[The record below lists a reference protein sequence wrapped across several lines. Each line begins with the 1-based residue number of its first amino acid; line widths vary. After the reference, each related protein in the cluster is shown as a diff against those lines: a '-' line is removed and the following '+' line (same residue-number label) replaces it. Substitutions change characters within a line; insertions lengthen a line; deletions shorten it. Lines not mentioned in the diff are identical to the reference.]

1 WARPRSASAPLAS
14 RCSGWRTIRPPRTRT
29 RATSGAGPTGPA
41 RAGPRGRGAAAKKNN
56 NYSHSGGG
64 GASGNNERKKEKR
77 KKRKEQQQSEANQ
90 LRSLAFGKIPPK
102 SHSGVNA
109 GVNSGSS
116 QPEPHSQRPAGA
128 QGEKWQEWREKDE
141 QLTTEL
147 YEADL
152 QKALLISKLEYE
164 EHKNL
169 HDDPNNISLKSKGQ
183 SRKEKRK
190 HLQGKDKPA
199 RVSLKDFQTDGSAD
213 QMNKKHEE
221 PKSLLA
227 TVEEDGFFN
236 KLEEDTNKILLME
249 KRKKLLNS
257 NGLENNMSAQ
267 ESQEAICNNVRTEHL
282 KEKLEK
288 KDTKILQL
296 KQTIEQW
303 EAKYKEVKARNAQL
317 LKMLQEGEMK
327 DKADILLQVDDLI
340 SIKNELTL
348 QVTGLHAALE
358 QEKSK
363 VKQLQ
368 AELTKYQ
375 GGKKGKKMSE
385 SDH

>member
-141 QLTTEL
+141 Q
-147 YEADL
+147 
-152 QKALLISKLEYE
+152 
-164 EHKNL
+164 L